1 MFNHICISTQY
12 HLNPAIKPPPKMNP
26 SGLGSSGK
34 VPQNS
39 HTGAKATGGKVG
51 SVTTGATAGLGE
63 DKPKVFDSE
72 GAIGKQF
79 TEDGVIGSIGQNIGG
94 PLHSEGMIGKQF
106 TDKGAIGGTVQDVLG
121 GTKKR
126 SN

>member
-1 MFNHICISTQY
+1 
-12 HLNPAIKPPPKMNP
+12 MNP
-26 SGLGSSGK
+26 SGMGSSGK

-51 SVTTGATAGLGE
+51 SVTTPATAGLGE
-63 DKPKVFDSE
+63 DKPKLLDSE

-94 PLHSEGMIGKQF
+94 PLHSEGMIGKEF
-106 TDKGAIGGTVQDVLG
+106 TPKGAIGGRVQDIFG
-121 GTKKR
+121 GIEKR